1 MRTFRV
7 FKILAAL
14 SLGLFAALSLA
25 AQTKF
30 ASGSSLSLR
39 LSGPV
44 LVRAGDRPHFRAFL
58 VNDSKINVEIPIS
71 SADAVSDL
79 NWTVVD
85 DSSHRTYS
93 RPAGR
98 TFCNFGKYFPQ
109 QNFLVLRPGQRMELI
124 GIEIPEN
131 LLRRDGKGLYRI
143 SLRYSPSVFVLP
155 DEGLKEK
162 PLYNLTSNEMKVVL
176 TEF

>member
-7 FKILAAL
+7 FTIFAAL
-14 SLGLFAALSLA
+14 SLGLFAALSLT

-30 ASGSSLSLR
+30 TSGSSLSLR
-39 LSGPV
+39 LSGPS
-44 LVRAGDRPHFRAFL
+44 LVRAGDWPHFRAFL
-58 VNDSKINVEIPIS
+58 VNDSKKDVEVPTS
-71 SADAVSDL
+71 SLDGALDL
-79 NWTVVD
+79 NWRVVD
-85 DSSHRTYS
+85 VSRYQTYS

-109 QNFLVLRPGQRMELI
+109 QNFLVLRPAQRMELI
-124 GIEIPEN
+124 GIEVPED

-143 SLRYSPSVFVLP
+143 SLRYSPSAFILP

-176 TEF
+176 REF

>member
-7 FKILAAL
+7 FTIFVAL
-14 SLGLFAALSLA
+14 SLGLFAALSLT

-30 ASGSSLSLR
+30 TSGSSLSLR
-39 LSGPV
+39 LSGPG
-44 LVRAGDRPHFRAFL
+44 LVRAGDWPHFRAFL
-58 VNDSKINVEIPIS
+58 VNDSKKDVEVPTS
-71 SADAVSDL
+71 SLDGALDL
-79 NWTVVD
+79 NWRVVD
-85 DSSHRTYS
+85 VSRHQTYS

-124 GIEIPEN
+124 GIEVPED

-143 SLRYSPSVFVLP
+143 SLHYSPSAFILP